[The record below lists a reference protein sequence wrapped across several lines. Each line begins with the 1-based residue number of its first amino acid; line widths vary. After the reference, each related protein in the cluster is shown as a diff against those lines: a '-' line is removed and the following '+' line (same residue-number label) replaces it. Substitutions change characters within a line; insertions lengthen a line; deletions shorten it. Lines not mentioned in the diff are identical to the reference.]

1 MTRQFPQMEKSL
13 SRQLTDDDV
22 EAICVRLQEFS
33 GLTPEEHRDHH
44 NAFAAYI
51 EAQRRKVEFRE
62 KIKQQVGGW
71 VIISVLSFIGYAA
84 WNSVASLLGKGGG

>member
-1 MTRQFPQMEKSL
+1 MEKIL

-33 GLTPEEHRDHH
+33 GLTPQEHRDHH

-51 EAQRRKVEFRE
+51 ESQRRKIEFRE

-71 VIISVLSFIGYAA
+71 LIISFISFLGYAA
-84 WNSVASLLGKGGG
+84 WDRVASLLSKGSS